1 MENIYKLKPITSNN
15 FTYMF
20 HKKRKKGKKNP
31 RSFVFQTPISCGKK
45 KKEWIHKRIEKVIFK
60 GLILVIN
67 KAWICAN

>member
-20 HKKRKKGKKNP
+20 HKKEKKTLGRLYSKPHLIRKKEE
-31 RSFVFQTPISCGKK
+31 RMD
-45 KKEWIHKRIEKVIFK
+45 KRIEKVIFK